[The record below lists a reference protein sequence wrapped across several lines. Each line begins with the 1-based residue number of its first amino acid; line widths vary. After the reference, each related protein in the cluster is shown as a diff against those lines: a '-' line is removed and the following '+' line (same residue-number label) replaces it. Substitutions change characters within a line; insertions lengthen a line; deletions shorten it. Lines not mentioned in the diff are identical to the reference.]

1 MTMNPKDFHADGHTR
16 TVIKNIG
23 SGDNGENESG
33 GIGLGL

>member
-1 MTMNPKDFHADGHTR
+1 MKPKDFHADGNTR

-23 SGDNGENESG
+23 SGGNSNSDS

>member
-1 MTMNPKDFHADGHTR
+1 MTMKPKDFHADGNTR

-23 SGDNGENESG
+23 SGDNGENENG

>member
-1 MTMNPKDFHADGHTR
+1 MTMKPKDFHADGNTR

-23 SGDNGENESG
+23 SGDNGNSDG

>member
-1 MTMNPKDFHADGHTR
+1 MTMKPKDFHADGNTR

-23 SGDNGENESG
+23 SGDNNDSNS